1 MHASNATPMASST
14 VSIGFIG
21 TGLIGAPMVERL
33 LECGRTVVVWNR
45 SPEKLA
51 PLVAAGAVVAESM
64 QDLARRV
71 DIVCT
76 CLTDTSAVAS
86 VLFGASEEASNGTSN
101 GTPNET
107 PNGTPGIASSMRAG
121 QLLVDLSSI
130 APDAT
135 ARMATRLTTESGAHW
150 IDAPVSG
157 GVPAARAGRLIIF
170 AGGRADDIARAAPV
184 FDALAQRVT
193 HMGDNGAGQLAK
205 SCNQQIVA
213 CNLMVIAETLAFAE
227 RAGVDASRLP
237 AALAGGFADSLP
249 LQIFGP
255 RMAAN
260 IDTPRLGAVGTF
272 RKDIEQVAR
281 LAEDVGADIPVT
293 RAALARYREAL
304 SHPDVGAEGDASRL
318 IRMLRGPMTA
328 RDTTGDTTPDSTQS
342 AVHTTPDGPAA

>member
-1 MHASNATPMASST
+1 MHASNATPMTLSA

-64 QDLARRV
+64 QDLVRRV

-76 CLTDTSAVAS
+76 CLTDTNAVES
-86 VLFGASEEASNGTSN
+86 VLFGTSEGASND
-101 GTPNET
+101 T

-135 ARMATRLTTESGAHW
+135 ARMATRLATESGAHW

-170 AGGRADDIARAAPV
+170 AGGRADDIAQAAPV
-184 FDALAQRVT
+184 FEALAQRVT

-281 LAEDVGADIPVT
+281 LAAEVGADIPVT
-293 RAALARYREAL
+293 RATLARYRDAI
-304 SHPDVGAEGDASRL
+304 SHPAIGAEGDASRL
-318 IRMLRGPMTA
+318 IRMLRGPDTA
-328 RDTTGDTTPDSTQS
+328 QDTTND
-342 AVHTTPDGPAA
+342 TPDGPAA

>member
-1 MHASNATPMASST
+1 MHS
-14 VSIGFIG
+14 SIGFIG
-21 TGLIGAPMVERL
+21 TGLIGGPMVERL
-33 LECGRTVVVWNR
+33 LECGRSVVVWNR

-51 PLVAAGAVVAESM
+51 PLIAAGALVAASP

-76 CLTDTSAVAS
+76 CLSDTEAVKS
-86 VLFGASEEASNGTSN
+86 VLFGAPGGARDAGDAGADEPPALRAVTNAS
-101 GTPNET
+101 
-107 PNGTPGIASSMRAG
+107 GIAWSMRTG

-135 ARMATRLTTESGAHW
+135 VRMAERLASVSGARW

-157 GVPAARAGRLIIF
+157 GVPAARAGRLIVF
-170 AGGRADDIARAAPV
+170 AGGLAEDIERAAPV
-184 FDALAQRVT
+184 FEALAQRVT
-193 HMGDNGAGQLAK
+193 HMGGNGTGQLAK

-255 RMAAN
+255 RMATDL
-260 IDTPRLGAVGTF
+260 DTPRLGAMGTF
-272 RKDIEQVAR
+272 RKDIEQVVR
-281 LAEDVGADIPVT
+281 LADSVGADIPVT
-293 RAALARYREAL
+293 RAALERYRNAID
-304 SHPDVGAEGDASRL
+304 HPAVGADGDVSRL
-318 IRMLRGPMTA
+318 IRLLRASPSSPQPAPGT
-328 RDTTGDTTPDSTQS
+328 S
-342 AVHTTPDGPAA
+342 AIASDASAE

>member
-1 MHASNATPMASST
+1 MHASNATPMTPSA

-76 CLTDTSAVAS
+76 CLTDTNAVES
-86 VLFGASEEASNGTSN
+86 VLFGTS
-101 GTPNET
+101 
-107 PNGTPGIASSMRAG
+107 NGTPGIASSMRAG

-130 APDAT
+130 APDTT
-135 ARMATRLTTESGAHW
+135 ARMATRLTAESGARW

-170 AGGRADDIARAAPV
+170 AGGRADDIAQAAPV
-184 FDALAQRVT
+184 FEALAQRVT

-255 RMAAN
+255 RMATN

-281 LAEDVGADIPVT
+281 LAAEVGADIPVT
-293 RAALARYREAL
+293 RAALARYRDAI
-304 SHPDVGAEGDASRL
+304 SHPAIGAEGDASRL
-318 IRMLRGPMTA
+318 IRMLRGPDTA
-328 RDTTGDTTPDSTQS
+328 QDT
-342 AVHTTPDGPAA
+342 APDGPAA